1 MHKFSEDSFAH
12 KLQLAE
18 LEYLWESRAASTSF
32 AENYVG
38 LKLL

>member
-12 KLQLAE
+12 RLQLAE
-18 LEYLWESRAASTSF
+18 LEYLAASPAAAKAF

-38 LKLL
+38 LAL